1 MPYFKHNLLNFQPKP
16 PNSDRDHLKEY
27 LKRTIMKQKRSK
39 LNQRI
44 MKCIDLSD
52 NENQQIK
59 EMYER
64 KTNHSHFKEDIE
76 TYSKINDR
84 I

>member
-1 MPYFKHNLLNFQPKP
+1 
-16 PNSDRDHLKEY
+16 
-27 LKRTIMKQKRSK
+27 MKQKRSK

-84 I
+84 IQIKPLGSLIETNKSRET